1 MKNLLCSSFMDI
13 LMVVKIEHSEVL
25 IIIKI
30 RKKKL
35 IAEKKMFLSE
45 KKLRIWTFPFQR
57 NAFPATKKIYFQ
69 HIENLYVNMV
79 HLYICNAQKNES
91 N

>member
-1 MKNLLCSSFMDI
+1 MDI
-13 LMVVKIEHSEVL
+13 SMVVKIEHSEVL
-25 IIIKI
+25 TIIQIG
-30 RKKKL
+30 KKEL

-79 HLYICNAQKNES
+79 HLYAMLKKNES
-91 N
+91 NQVKDILKKFC